1 MRYIICYKLDRK
13 NARRKEYKRFNM
25 QFDEQA
31 KHEFFYQI
39 KDKKEELSKGSFELL
54 TGDWKHLAYFT
65 KEGYNGNATIDKY
78 KGGDKILELYFGM
91 SKSMQKAI
99 KDIMLVVNGKETED
113 ERETTM

>member
-65 KEGYNGNATIDKY
+65 KEGYNGNATIEY

-91 SKSMQKAI
+91 SKSMQKAV
-99 KDIMLVVNGKETED
+99 KDIMIATQEEKK
-113 ERETTM
+113 